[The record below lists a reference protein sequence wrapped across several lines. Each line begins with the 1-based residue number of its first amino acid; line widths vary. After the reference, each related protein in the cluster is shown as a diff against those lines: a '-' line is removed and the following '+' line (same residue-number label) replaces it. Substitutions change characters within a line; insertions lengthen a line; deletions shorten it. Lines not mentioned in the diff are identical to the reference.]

1 MKKKKVDYSF
11 NAPLYKKKRDGDI
24 KDSYSNIKKLKKEFK
39 YENFLD
45 LEESISRIL
54 ESQYLIK

>member
-1 MKKKKVDYSF
+1 MHLYIKKKEMV
-11 NAPLYKKKRDGDI
+11 I

-45 LEESISRIL
+45 IEESISRIL